1 MAITISNLRIS
12 PYAQKDVIKPIFGD
26 TMTLTFTL
34 PEAFQEGDE
43 YTLALDYERIIIP
56 TDRPVCALT
65 TDYSISG
72 NDITFALLIN
82 TERFALWVSRIKKPT
97 PCWLQIQRKRGDIYE
112 TILLDDV
119 LALPSVID
127 GANTVFPGSPVE
139 SAIAG
144 KLDKPAE
151 EGEAGNVLKLG
162 SDGQPVWGTGG
173 GGGGDV
179 TWNDIQDKPNFATV
193 ASTGD
198 YADLLNT
205 PTIPTVNNATITF
218 VQGSTTKGVITLNQ
232 ATAST
237 ITLDQGGATSWDE
250 ITDKPTFATVASTG
264 SYNDLVSKPTLAT
277 VATTGLYSDLVSA
290 PTLAPVATTGSYADL
305 TGKPTLA
312 TVASTGNYADLTG
325 TPTLATVAST
335 GSYEDLISK
344 PTIPTVNDA
353 VISFTQGGVSK
364 GSFSLN
370 QSEGATIALE
380 SYTLNTD
387 IITIPVATT
396 SYALADGLVYQHS
409 PSSATTYQLPLILDT
424 THTHTIVLTIQATYT
439 TSWQILDQGGGS
451 VLVPIDTITPVLG
464 DEVQYLFQ
472 STPSGTWAASVSY
485 LYRGA

>member
-1 MAITISNLRIS
+1 MAITISNLRIIPWS
-12 PYAQKDVIKPIFGD
+12 QKDTIKPIFGD

-34 PEAFQEGDE
+34 PEAYQQGDE

-65 TDYSISG
+65 NDYTIAG
-72 NDITFALLIN
+72 NNITFALLIN
-82 TERFALWVSRIKKPT
+82 TERFALWVSKIKKPT

-112 TILLDDV
+112 TLLLDDV

-127 GANTVFPGSPVE
+127 GANTVFPGTPIA
-139 SAIAG
+139 SAIEG

-179 TWNDIQDKPNFATV
+179 YWDDIQDKPNFAEV

-198 YADLLNT
+198 YADLIGT

-237 ITLDQGGATSWDE
+237 ITLDQGGATSWND
-250 ITDKPTFATVASTG
+250 IADKPTFATVASTG
-264 SYNDLVSKPTLAT
+264 KYADLLNKPQLAT
-277 VATTGLYSDLVSA
+277 VATTGLYSDLISA
-290 PTLAPVATTGSYADL
+290 PTLAPVATTGDYNDL
-305 TGKPTLA
+305 TSKPQLATVATTGSYSDLSGKPTLA
-312 TVASTGNYADLTG
+312 TVASTGNYDDLT
-325 TPTLATVAST
+325 
-335 GSYEDLISK
+335 SK

-370 QSEGATIALE
+370 QSAGATIALE

-409 PSSATTYQLPLILDT
+409 PSSATTYQLPLLLDT

-439 TSWQILDQGGGS
+439 TSWQILDQGGAS
-451 VLVPIDTITPVLG
+451 TLVPLDTITPVLG
-464 DEVQYLFQ
+464 DIVQYLFQ
-472 STPSGTWAASVSY
+472 ATPSGTWAASVSY